1 MTVGELKEALKKYDD
16 NLEVFTKKTEIL
28 GNIGYIF
35 STKKDTYAFFGTD
48 LPCVL
53 LTDQSTMEGDKND
66 RT

>member
-1 MTVGELKEALKKYDD
+1 MTVGELKEELKKYDD

-35 STKKDTYAFFGTD
+35 SIKKDTYAFFGTD

-53 LTDQSTMEGDKND
+53 LTDQATMEGDKND